1 MSHEISH
8 KLTNLVDH
16 MPAFS
21 KSVREILV
29 MTRDANCSPKDV
41 VRVIEADQLVT
52 NKVLR
57 VVNSA
62 FCDLPKAMPS
72 INHAVVYLGLNTI
85 KNLAV
90 SLATFDM
97 LPSAVAAGFDA
108 QRYMVHSLSTAGI
121 ARQLALHVAYPEPMD
136 CMIAGMLHDIG
147 KLVFARFMPKEFR
160 LALETSIWNETPL
173 HQALNDVIGA
183 EHAVVGAML
192 VEKWRFPQELI
203 ETIRNQY
210 HPYLN
215 PTQLTACVFAANK
228 ISKRLE
234 LDDDEVP
241 PVEELPTDIADLLGG
256 DLNDVVVALGDLS
269 PVLEEARSYAG
280 I

>member
-1 MSHEISH
+1 
-8 KLTNLVDH
+8 
-16 MPAFS
+16 MPAFP

-29 MTRDANCSPKDV
+29 MTRDVNCSPKDV

-52 NKVLR
+52 SKVLR

-62 FCDLPKAMPS
+62 LCDLPKAMPS

-97 LPSAVAAGFDA
+97 MPSAGVAGFDA
-108 QRYMVHSLSTAGI
+108 QRYRVHALSTAGI
-121 ARQLALHVAYPEPMD
+121 ARRLALHVAYAEPMD
-136 CMIAGMLHDIG
+136 CMIAGMLHDMG
-147 KLVFARFMPKEFR
+147 KLMFARFMPKEFR
-160 LALETSIWNETPL
+160 LAFETSIWNETPL

-269 PVLEEARSYAG
+269 SVLEEARSYAG